1 MSNGWIKLHRQLQ
14 DHWIWRKPEQLKA
27 WIDILLMVTHTERT
41 KFIKGQE
48 VLLKQGEVDASFRYL
63 AKRWDW
69 SIGKVQ
75 RFLILLKK
83 CSMIEVKTSTG
94 QNLISVCNYAS
105 YQIEQN
111 QNDTQVGTA
120 PIQERYENKNVKK
133 ERNNIYSLE
142 FDEIWKLYPVK
153 KNKHISFLKYKRAL
167 KDKTHSDLKTIL
179 QKHIN
184 SWVGKEKEYLPH
196 LSTWLNQKRYLDE
209 LVADDDKVFNKPKS
223 FIYECYICG
232 DEKTLSRE
240 IDASERYHKGCGGDY
255 EVRGSVLLTNLK
267 AKHNKPKKQDGAER
281 IKKEEQLKQKSQLSD
296 IAMELVGEFKA

>member
-1 MSNGWIKLHRQLQ
+1 MNNGWIKLHRQLQ

-153 KNKHISFLKYKRAL
+153 KNKHISFLKYKKAL
-167 KDKTHSDLKTIL
+167 KDKSHQELITIL
-179 QKHIN
+179 QTHI
-184 SWVGKEKEYLPH
+184 STWVGKEKQYLPH

-209 LVADDDKVFNKPKS
+209 IIKDDNQPVKQQIKKKYICDMCDTDKVVDSELNVSDLFCDCGGEFLQEWEYKHRKGINKSAPVQTEQQK
-223 FIYECYICG
+223 
-232 DEKTLSRE
+232 E
-240 IDASERYHKGCGGDY
+240 IDN
-255 EVRGSVLLTNLK
+255 LTKIL
-267 AKHNKPKKQDGAER
+267 AEGF
-281 IKKEEQLKQKSQLSD
+281 E
-296 IAMELVGEFKA
+296 A

>member
-1 MSNGWIKLHRQLQ
+1 MMNNGWIKLHRQLQ

-153 KNKHISFLKYKRAL
+153 KNKHISFLKYKKAL
-167 KDKTHSDLKTIL
+167 KDKSHQELITIL
-179 QKHIN
+179 QTHI
-184 SWVGKEKEYLPH
+184 STWVGKEKQYLPH

-209 LVADDDKVFNKPKS
+209 IIKDDNQPVKQQIKKKYICDMCDTDKVVDSELNVSDLFCDCGGEFLQEWEYKHRKGINKSAPVQTEQQK
-223 FIYECYICG
+223 
-232 DEKTLSRE
+232 E
-240 IDASERYHKGCGGDY
+240 IDN
-255 EVRGSVLLTNLK
+255 LTKIL
-267 AKHNKPKKQDGAER
+267 AEGF
-281 IKKEEQLKQKSQLSD
+281 E
-296 IAMELVGEFKA
+296 A

>member
-14 DHWIWRKPEQLKA
+14 DHWIWKKPEQLKA
-27 WIDILLMVTHTERT
+27 WLDILLMVTHTERT

-63 AKRWDW
+63 AKRWGW

-83 CSMIEVKTSTG
+83 CSMIEVKTGTG
-94 QNLISVCNYAS
+94 QNLISVCNYAT

-120 PIQERYENKNVKK
+120 PIQDRYENKNVKK
-133 ERNNIYSLE
+133 ERTNIYSLE

-153 KNKHISFLKYKRAL
+153 KNKHISFLKYKKAL
-167 KDKTHSDLKTIL
+167 KDKSHQELITIL
-179 QKHIN
+179 QTHI
-184 SWVGKEKEYLPH
+184 STWVGKEKQYLPH

-209 LVADDDKVFNKPKS
+209 IIKDDNKPVKQQTKKKYICDGCDTDKVVDS
-223 FIYECYICG
+223 E
-232 DEKTLSRE
+232 LSGS
-240 IDASERYHKGCGGDY
+240 DLFCGCGGEFLQEWEYKHRKGIAKPAPVQTDQQK
-255 EVRGSVLLTNLK
+255 EIENL
-267 AKHNKPKKQDGAER
+267 NKILAE
-281 IKKEEQLKQKSQLSD
+281 
-296 IAMELVGEFKA
+296 GFKA

>member
-14 DHWIWRKPEQLKA
+14 DHWIWKKPEQLKA

-63 AKRWDW
+63 AKRWGW

-94 QNLISVCNYAS
+94 QNLISVCNYGT

-120 PIQERYENKNVKK
+120 PIQHRYENKNVKK
-133 ERNNIYSLE
+133 ERTNIYSLE

-153 KNKHISFLKYKRAL
+153 KNKHISFLKYKKAL
-167 KDKTHSDLKTIL
+167 KDKSHQELITIL
-179 QKHIN
+179 QTHI
-184 SWVGKEKEYLPH
+184 STWVGKEKQYLPH

-209 LVADDDKVFNKPKS
+209 IIKDDNKPVKQQTKKKYICDGCDTDKVVDS
-223 FIYECYICG
+223 E
-232 DEKTLSRE
+232 LSGS
-240 IDASERYHKGCGGDY
+240 DLFCGCGGEFLQEWEYKHRKGISKPAPVQTEQQKEIDN
-255 EVRGSVLLTNLK
+255 LTKIL
-267 AKHNKPKKQDGAER
+267 AE
-281 IKKEEQLKQKSQLSD
+281 
-296 IAMELVGEFKA
+296 GFKA

>member
-14 DHWIWRKPEQLKA
+14 DHWIWKKPEQLKA

-48 VLLKQGEVDASFRYL
+48 VVLKQGEVDASFRYL
-63 AKRWDW
+63 AKRWGW

-83 CSMIEVKTSTG
+83 CSMIEVKTGTG
-94 QNLISVCNYAS
+94 QNLISVCNYGI

-120 PIQERYENKNVKK
+120 PIQHRYENKNVKK
-133 ERNNIYSLE
+133 ERTYIYSVE

-153 KNKHISFLKYKRAL
+153 KNKHISFLKYKKAL
-167 KDKTHSDLKTIL
+167 KDKSHDQLKNIL
-179 QKHIN
+179 EKHIS
-184 SWVGKEKEYLPH
+184 SWVGKEKQYIPH

-209 LVADDDKVFNKPKS
+209 ITKEDNEPFKQPKEYK
-223 FIYECYICG
+223 YECYKCEHKI
-232 DEKTLSRE
+232 TLDKE
-240 IDASERYHKGCGGDY
+240 IDSVDRYHKGCGGDY
-255 EVRGSVLLTNLK
+255 EVQGGVLLQNRKGVVKPPPVKTDQQKEIENL
-267 AKHNKPKKQDGAER
+267 NKILTEG
-281 IKKEEQLKQKSQLSD
+281 
-296 IAMELVGEFKA
+296 FKA

>member
-1 MSNGWIKLHRQLQ
+1 MNNGWIKLHRQLQ

-133 ERNNIYSLE
+133 ERTNIYSLE

-153 KNKHISFLKYKRAL
+153 KNKHISFLKYKKAL
-167 KDKTHSDLKTIL
+167 KDKSHQELITIL
-179 QKHIN
+179 QTHI
-184 SWVGKEKEYLPH
+184 STWVGKEKQYLPH

-209 LVADDDKVFNKPKS
+209 IIKDDNQPVKQQIKKKYICDMCDTDKVVDSELNVSDLFCDCGGEFLQEWEYKHRKGINKSAPVQTEQQK
-223 FIYECYICG
+223 
-232 DEKTLSRE
+232 E
-240 IDASERYHKGCGGDY
+240 IDN
-255 EVRGSVLLTNLK
+255 LTKIL
-267 AKHNKPKKQDGAER
+267 AEGF
-281 IKKEEQLKQKSQLSD
+281 E
-296 IAMELVGEFKA
+296 A